1 MWGIGD
7 KKMKLKIKRID
18 ENAILPQY
26 AHSTDSG
33 MDLFSIED
41 KIILANETTLIKTGL
56 KIELP
61 PNTEA
66 QIRPK
71 SGIALKNSVTVLNTP
86 GTIDEGYTGEICII
100 LINHGNSPYKVNKGE
115 KIAQMVIMPVIRV
128 EVEEI
133 EVLNETS
140 RGVGGFG
147 STGVN

>member
-1 MWGIGD
+1 
-7 KKMKLKIKRID
+7 MKLKVKRISPD
-18 ENAILPQY
+18 AIMPKY
-26 AHSTDSG
+26 IHGTDSG
-33 MDLFSIED
+33 MDVFSVED
-41 KIILANETTLIKTGL
+41 KIIHPSETCLIKTGL

-128 EVEEI
+128 TLEEVDEI
-133 EVLNETS
+133 GDTS
-140 RGVGGFG
+140 RGEGGFG
-147 STGVN
+147 STGLKI